1 MKTNIQWLF
10 FDIGSTLVDETL
22 CYEDRYRRITAGT
35 SVSYEDFQEKV
46 VYYSRLNYKGDHR
59 AAQEYGL
66 NLPKWNSD
74 LERVYPEACSVL
86 EVLTLRGYKLGIIA
100 NQAPGTKER
109 LKRYGILHFFDV
121 IVASAEEG
129 VSKPDHRIFEI
140 ALQHANCLPEEAV
153 MIGDRL
159 DNDIAPAK
167 AIGMNTV
174 WVKQGLGQYYTVRSD
189 AERPEE
195 TVGSLQQLLDIFRV
209 LGKR

>member
-35 SVSYEDFQEKV
+35 SVSYEEFHEKAI
-46 VYYSRLNYKGDHR
+46 YYSRLNYKGDHR

-86 EVLTLRGYKLGIIA
+86 EVLALRGYKLGIIA

-129 VSKPDHRIFEI
+129 VSKPDRRIFEI

-167 AIGMNTV
+167 AVGMNTV

-195 TVGSLQQLLDIFRV
+195 TVGSLQQVLDVF
-209 LGKR
+209 

>member
-22 CYEDRYRRITAGT
+22 CYEDRYRRITTGT

-46 VYYSRLNYKGDHR
+46 IYYSHLNCKGDHR

-66 NLPKWNSD
+66 TLPKWNSG
-74 LERVYPEACSVL
+74 LERLYPNINLVL
-86 EVLTLRGYKLGIIA
+86 EALKAKGYKLGIIA

-109 LKRYGILHFFDV
+109 LKRYGILHYFDV
-121 IVASAEEG
+121 VVASAEEC
-129 VSKPDHRIFEI
+129 VSKPDRRIFEI
-140 ALQHANCLPEEAV
+140 ALRRANCLPEEAV

-167 AIGMNTV
+167 ALGMKTV
-174 WVKQGLGQYYTVRSD
+174 WVMQGLGQYYAVRSE
-189 AERPEE
+189 AERPDG
-195 TVGSLQQLLDIFRV
+195 TVSSAEQLLEI
-209 LGKR
+209 L

>member
-1 MKTNIQWLF
+1 MNTSIQWLF

-46 VYYSRLNYKGDHR
+46 IYYSRLNCKGDHR

-66 NLPKWNSD
+66 TLPKWNSD

-129 VSKPDHRIFEI
+129 VAKPDHRIFEI
-140 ALQHANCLPEEAV
+140 ALQQANCLPEEAV

-195 TVGSLQQLLDIFRV
+195 TVGSLQQILDVF
-209 LGKR
+209 

>member
-1 MKTNIQWLF
+1 MNTNIQWLF

-46 VYYSRLNYKGDHR
+46 VYYSHLNCKGDHC

-66 NLPKWNSD
+66 TLPKWNLG
-74 LERVYPEACSVL
+74 LERLYPNINLIL
-86 EVLTLRGYKLGIIA
+86 ETLKAKGYKLGIIA
-100 NQAPGTKER
+100 NQAPGTEER

-121 IVASAEEG
+121 VVASAEEG
-129 VSKPDHRIFEI
+129 VSKPDPRIFEI
-140 ALQHANCLPEEAV
+140 ALQRANSLPCEAA

-167 AIGMNTV
+167 ALGMNTI
-174 WVKQGLGQYYTVRSD
+174 WIQQGLGQYYTVRTE
-189 AERPEE
+189 AERPDKAIRTPE
-195 TVGSLQQLLDIFRV
+195 QLLKVF
-209 LGKR
+209 